1 MVFTHPANHAKL
13 NINLIELITPRE
25 WEPMHK
31 TVLIAEDEPYIVQSL
46 SFLLEKEGLDVEVAV
61 DGRQTLDMLRKNP
74 PDILLLDLMM
84 EHLTGFEVLKILR
97 SEGELKDIKVLVLSA
112 KGQENDR
119 RRVMELGAD
128 KFITKPY
135 ANNNVVQ
142 SVLELLQSIPQTQ

>member
-1 MVFTHPANHAKL
+1 MQN
-13 NINLIELITPRE
+13 
-25 WEPMHK
+25 

-46 SFLLEKEGLDVEVAV
+46 SFLLEQQGLEVNVAI

-97 SEGELKDIKVLVLSA
+97 TEKELKHIKVLVLSA

-135 ANNNVVQ
+135 ANTNVVE
-142 SVLELLQSIPQTQ
+142 SVLELLERETG

>member
-1 MVFTHPANHAKL
+1 MN
-13 NINLIELITPRE
+13 R
-25 WEPMHK
+25 

-46 SFLLEKEGLDVEVAV
+46 SFLLEKEGLQVDVAV

-97 SEGELKDIKVLVLSA
+97 SEQDLKDIKVLVLSA

-135 ANNNVVQ
+135 ANNEVVE
-142 SVLELLQSIPQTQ
+142 SVKETAGGTFTMMGALVH

>member
-1 MVFTHPANHAKL
+1 
-13 NINLIELITPRE
+13 
-25 WEPMHK
+25 MHR

-46 SFLLEKEGLDVEVAV
+46 SFLLEKEGLEVSVAV
-61 DGRQTLDMLRKNP
+61 DGQQTLERLRESA

-84 EHLTGFEVLKILR
+84 EHLTGFDVLKIVR
-97 SEGELKDIKVLVLSA
+97 SESDLKNIKVLVLSA

-135 ANNNVVQ
+135 ANSDVVV
-142 SVLELLQSIPQTQ
+142 SVLELLGLKTG

>member
-1 MVFTHPANHAKL
+1 MN
-13 NINLIELITPRE
+13 R
-25 WEPMHK
+25 

-46 SFLLEKEGLDVEVAV
+46 SFLLEKEGLHVDVAI

-97 SEGELKDIKVLVLSA
+97 SEPDLKEIKVLVLSA

-135 ANNNVVQ
+135 ANNEVVE
-142 SVLELLQSIPQTQ
+142 SVKKLLEGLSQ

>member
-1 MVFTHPANHAKL
+1 MPNPANHAKS
-13 NINLIELITPRE
+13 NLKQIHKTASGDQEH
-25 WEPMHK
+25 MHP

-46 SFLLEKEGLDVEVAV
+46 SFLLEKEGLNVDVAV
-61 DGRQTLDMLRKNP
+61 DGRQTLDMLRNNP

-97 SEGELKDIKVLVLSA
+97 SESQLKDIKVLVLSA

-119 RRVMELGAD
+119 RQVMELGAD

-135 ANNNVVQ
+135 ANNDVVV
-142 SVLELLQSIPQTQ
+142 SVLELLDLKPE

>member
-1 MVFTHPANHAKL
+1 MQQ
-13 NINLIELITPRE
+13 
-25 WEPMHK
+25 

-46 SFLLEKEGLDVEVAV
+46 SFLLEKEGLDVSVAT
-61 DGRQTLDMLRKNP
+61 DGQQTLDMLKKSP

-84 EHLTGFEVLKILR
+84 EHLTGFDVLETLR
-97 SEGELKDIKVLVLSA
+97 AEPELKNIKVLVLSA

-135 ANNNVVQ
+135 ANNDVVS
-142 SVLELLQSIPQTQ
+142 SVLELLDIKTQ

>member
-1 MVFTHPANHAKL
+1 MQ
-13 NINLIELITPRE
+13 R
-25 WEPMHK
+25 

-46 SFLLEKEGLDVEVAV
+46 SFLLEKEGLKVDVAT
-61 DGRQTLDMLRKNP
+61 DGQQTLDMLRENP

-97 SEGELKDIKVLVLSA
+97 SEPKLKHIMVLVLSA

-119 RRVMELGAD
+119 RRVMELGAN

-135 ANNNVVQ
+135 ANSDVVV
-142 SVLELLQSIPQTQ
+142 SVLKLLELNSE